1 MEKGMT
7 LMKQQIIYI
16 RAYKKTTVYKKP
28 AVYLK
33 DIAETSCCGSIK
45 NQLDNVSVFKIPK
58 PAQKGK
64 YLITIIDVIRSIL
77 SVYPEA
83 MIQNV
88 GEKDILIEYLPKL
101 TQESPVKEWVKAAL
115 ISIIVFAGA
124 TIAIMAY
131 STDTSLPKTFSIL
144 NEIFTGEEVEN
155 PIFITIPY
163 SIGIAIGIVAFFNHI
178 GTKKITDDPSPMQ
191 IEINKYE
198 EDVENSMVDSMTDK
212 KRGES

>member
-7 LMKQQIIYI
+7 LMKQPIIYI
-16 RAYKKTTVYKKP
+16 RAYKRTTVYKKSF
-28 AVYLK
+28 VHLG
-33 DIAETSCCGSIK
+33 DIAETSCCGSVK
-45 NQLDNVSVFKIPK
+45 NQLDSLTIFNIPK
-58 PAQKGK
+58 PAQKGR
-64 YLITIIDVIRSIL
+64 IDVIKAIL

-83 MIQNV
+83 MIQSV
-88 GEKDILIEYLPKL
+88 GEMDILIEYLPK
-101 TQESPVKEWVKAAL
+101 QSKESPVKEWIKAAL
-115 ISIIVFAGA
+115 ISVIVFAGA

-144 NEIFTGEEVEN
+144 NKIFTGTEVEN
-155 PIFITIPY
+155 PVFITIPY
-163 SIGIAIGIVAFFNHI
+163 SIGIAIGIVVFFNHI

-212 KRGES
+212 KRGEP